1 MLKRILS
8 ICLCTLTLAA
18 AAFAQAPVSAPDDAG
33 AHAPVKMLRLR
44 DGSLQ
49 WGTIQSHDTT
59 GVVFQRLDTGGLLRL
74 DWSRLDPAEEKDL
87 RTQYGYV
94 DLTSEELMIQADRL
108 VTIKGVELIGKI
120 VDRTAD
126 AILLK
131 TASATIPVPKNQIAQ
146 ASELVWVPAR
156 EVYTLDELYAQER
169 SAVDVTTPDGN
180 FRLAQYCEGF
190 FDFTRAI
197 EHYKKVSE
205 LDPVWRKAEV
215 QQSLA
220 RATEKAKAQAELE
233 YLSEI
238 DQLSKRNRFDE
249 ALVLADA
256 FKDRFPQSALF
267 ADAKR
272 KRERVLKARDE
283 YLTAQVAR
291 VWQAHL
297 GKLARESA
305 SKPLE
310 EVMAYVDDKL
320 KVDLV
325 AAVLKDIQKTS
336 PQATED
342 SVRQLWKSRKKVRYQ
357 TASYGLGTWLLG
369 KAAALKGYEE
379 EDTDAK
385 PASEMDQVRAKL
397 EDKIKRFF
405 AAQAVSRAAQSQDEQ
420 KDDRQTTWQE
430 LSPTARAGW
439 IVAWF
444 VENSGEFEI
453 YPKPIVQACKEC
465 GGKGIIEYSLAGAN
479 VSKSAVGK
487 QSTDLKRECESC
499 HGVGAVRRVM
509 YR

>member
-1 MLKRILS
+1 MMLRLLS
-8 ICLCTLTLAA
+8 IPLCMLTLWS
-18 AAFAQAPVSAPDDAG
+18 AAFAQAPADAPAE
-33 AHAPVKMLRLR
+33 APVKMLRLR

-59 GVVFQRLDTGGLLRL
+59 GIVFQRLDTGGILRL

-87 RTQYGYV
+87 RTQFGYV
-94 DLTSEELMIQADRL
+94 DLTSEELMIQADRI
-108 VTIKGVELIGKI
+108 VTLKGVELVGKI

-126 AILLK
+126 ALLLK

-146 ASELVWVPAR
+146 ASETVWVPAR

-169 SAVDVTTPDGN
+169 SAVDVTTPEGN

-190 FDFTRAI
+190 YDFTRAL
-197 EHYKKVSE
+197 EHYKKASE
-205 LDPVWRKAEV
+205 LDAAWRKEEV
-215 QQSLA
+215 QQSIT

-238 DQLSKRNRFDE
+238 DQLSKRNKFDE
-249 ALVLADA
+249 AIARADA

-272 KRERVLKARDE
+272 KRERVVKARSE
-283 YLTAQVAR
+283 YLTEQCAR
-291 VWQAHL
+291 VWNAQL
-297 GKLARESA
+297 GRLARDSA

-325 AAVLKDIQKTS
+325 AGVLKDLQKTS

-342 SVRQLWKSRKKVRYQ
+342 SVRQLWKSRKKIRYQ

-379 EDTDAK
+379 DEKEKK
-385 PASEMDQVRAKL
+385 PASEIDQVRAKL

-405 AAQAVSRAAQSQDEQ
+405 AAQEVARSAQSQGEQ
-420 KDDRQTTWQE
+420 KDDRQTAWQE

-453 YPKPIVQACKEC
+453 HPKPLIQACKEC
-465 GGKGIIEYSLAGAN
+465 GGAGIIEYSLAGAN

-499 HGVGAVRRVM
+499 HGVGAVRRIM